1 MMMVEISCTQCG
13 ANIEITEDSGFIT
26 CPYCDSRLYVEVDR
40 TVRHLYLKPR
50 ISSNQ
55 LPGIISKALEKFELT
70 QPVEL
75 TEAKLV
81 FIPFWLLRL
90 EKGILRF
97 PASELEFEEL
107 KKFKIPVGELLPYE
121 AEIERNY
128 QVELPELELE
138 EIFHLPLVERVKD
151 QIQRV
156 DLIHLPFYQVSYK
169 YLEQIYSGLVDG
181 AGGKFFAQQL
191 PPSPSKEKD
200 RYFMKWLGALSL
212 IFLLEAFFLPRFW
225 MILCAYLGTGVLGWY
240 VIKKD
245 LEKKGY

>member
-1 MMMVEISCTQCG
+1 MEVKCTQCG
-13 ANIEITEDSGFIT
+13 ANIEITPESEFIT
-26 CPYCDSRLYVEVDR
+26 CPYCDSRLYVEAES
-40 TVRHLYLKPR
+40 TVWHFYLKPR
-50 ISSNQ
+50 VSPEQ
-55 LPGIISKALEKFELT
+55 LPGIISRELAKYELN

-75 TEAKLV
+75 VEAKLI
-81 FIPFWLLRL
+81 FIPFWLVRL

-97 PASELEFEEL
+97 PASELEIEEL

-121 AEIERNY
+121 AEIERSY

-138 EIFHLPLVERVKD
+138 EIFNLPLVERVKH

-156 DLIHLPFYQVSYK
+156 DLIHLPFYQLSYK

-181 AGGKFFAQQL
+181 AGGRFFAQEI

-200 RYFMKWLGALSL
+200 RYFMKWLALLSL
-212 IFLLEAFFLPRFW
+212 IFLIEAFFLPRFW
-225 MILCAYLGTGVLGWY
+225 MILCSYLGTGVLGWY

>member
-1 MMMVEISCTQCG
+1 MEVKCTQCG
-13 ANIEITEDSGFIT
+13 ANIEITPESEFIT
-26 CPYCDSRLYVEVDR
+26 CPYCDSRLYVEAES
-40 TVRHLYLKPR
+40 TVWHFYLKPR
-50 ISSNQ
+50 VSPEQ
-55 LPGIISKALEKFELT
+55 LPGIVSRELAKYELN

-75 TEAKLV
+75 VEAKLV
-81 FIPFWLLRL
+81 FIPFWLIRL

-97 PASELEFEEL
+97 PASELEIEEL

-121 AEIERNY
+121 VEIERKY

-138 EIFHLPLVERVKD
+138 KILSLPLVERVKD

-156 DLIHLPFYQVSYK
+156 DLIHLPFYQLSYK

-181 AGGKFFAQQL
+181 AGGRFFAQEI

-200 RYFMKWLGALSL
+200 RYFMKWLALLSL
-212 IFLLEAFFLPRFW
+212 IFLIEAFFLPRFW
-225 MILCAYLGTGVLGWY
+225 MILCAYLGTGILGWY